1 MSIVLNVLKLAYII
15 VITPIRYIIYVYSKE
30 ALGNKGNISLNI
42 PYKLNFNTI
51 AAKIILPPNGDS
63 T

>member
-15 VITPIRYIIYVYSKE
+15 VITPIVYIIKVLFKE
-30 ALGNKGNISLNI
+30 ALFKIGKISLNI
-42 PYKLNFNTI
+42 PYKLNFKTI
-51 AAKIILPPNGDS
+51 AANTILPPKGDS